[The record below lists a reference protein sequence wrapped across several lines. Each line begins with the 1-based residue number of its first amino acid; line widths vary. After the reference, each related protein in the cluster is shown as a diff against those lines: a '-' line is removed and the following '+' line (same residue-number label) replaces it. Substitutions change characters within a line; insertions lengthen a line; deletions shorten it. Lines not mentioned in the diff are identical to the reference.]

1 MCSERAPSTDGEMSS
16 CLSCVQPAGRSQ
28 RWRLGRRDHSQP
40 PITLLQ
46 PPCFSSLSISFAL
59 SPPPLL
65 LGGDQVIKHRLQRL
79 LRPQKEERRSRPQ
92 SSTVATVGLEEMKS
106 KVCSNCTLLVH
117 ASCACFSTR
126 SQRISL
132 GQQDF

>member
-1 MCSERAPSTDGEMSS
+1 MLRTCSKHRWRNELLPQLR
-16 CLSCVQPAGRSQ
+16 PACWQKSAVEAGTQRSQ
-28 RWRLGRRDHSQP
+28 PTTHHS
-40 PITLLQ
+40 
-46 PPCFSSLSISFAL
+46 SAASLFL
-59 SPPPLL
+59 VPLNLFCPFPPPLL